1 MISALGP
8 TGGIN
13 SNDTYLRINGAIAT
27 FQVVFSPNE
36 IFSKP
41 AGNDLSSDTFVRT
54 AGFHRL
60 SRRTVEAKMRLV
72 DLEFFDENGNGAI
85 GATAS
90 ASAKRELKLRNIGG
104 NVVNGVKSRPS
115 EDRRQAHHAQ
125 LLHGAVERAN
135 RTNIAIRL
143 RF

>member
-8 TGGIN
+8 TEGIN

-72 DLEFFDENGNGAI
+72 DLEFIDENGGGAI

-104 NVVNGVKSRPS
+104 QCRQWGQIAAQRRSATSSSRATS
-115 EDRRQAHHAQ
+115 ARCS
-125 LLHGAVERAN
+125 
-135 RTNIAIRL
+135 RTR
-143 RF
+143 